1 MRLRYRS
8 KVTRKGQITI
18 TAEARRQT
26 GIKVGDPVD
35 VVVEDGRIVGV
46 EPAGGWAERTYGIFK
61 GSAFPL
67 SEDEMRKQGEEA
79 WVEAAIERDERSK
92 RGEQSKR

>member
-26 GIKVGDPVD
+26 GIKLGDPVD

-46 EPAGGWAERTYGIFK
+46 EPAENWAQNTAGIFK
-61 GSAFPL
+61 GAGPAL
-67 SEDEMRKQGEEA
+67 TAEE
-79 WVEAAIERDERSK
+79 ERDAFEQGVADDVMERA
-92 RGEQSKR
+92 RRQQGY